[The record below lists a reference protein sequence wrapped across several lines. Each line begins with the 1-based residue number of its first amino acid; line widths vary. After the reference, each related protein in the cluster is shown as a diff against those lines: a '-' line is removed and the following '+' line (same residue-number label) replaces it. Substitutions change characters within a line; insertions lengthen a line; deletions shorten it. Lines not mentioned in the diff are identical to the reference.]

1 MKLNPSYLGL
11 AAFALTTFVLSLSNI
26 GLIKSGIVL
35 SLAFFYGGLAQ
46 FAAGILSFKAEENF
60 GGTAFSS
67 YGSFWLSFGF
77 MELLKLLN
85 IYKPSSKEIAAFLIA
100 WGIFTFYM
108 WIPSIKIG
116 KILSFVFLT
125 LWLTF
130 FVLGISS
137 LFGYKPII
145 GGYIGLICSFI
156 AWFVSAAGLSEEI
169 YHKKL
174 LL

>member
-1 MKLNPSYLGL
+1 MGL
-11 AAFALTTFVLSLSNI
+11 F
-26 GLIKSGIVL
+26 L

-100 WGIFTFYM
+100 WGIFTY
-108 WIPSIKIG
+108 
-116 KILSFVFLT
+116 V
-125 LWLTF
+125 
-130 FVLGISS
+130 
-137 LFGYKPII
+137 
-145 GGYIGLICSFI
+145 
-156 AWFVSAAGLSEEI
+156 
-169 YHKKL
+169 
-174 LL
+174 